1 MAGQRVMAGQQRGE
15 PPDRRRIAG
24 ARGRAAPAAGPGC
37 RAPCR
42 PDGHWDRPAITGLL
56 HETNRGDALF
66 RGRRE
71 ERREER
77 EATRYQMRQRMISI
91 GDDYVIEND
100 RGERVF
106 KLDGKALR
114 IRKTIRFE
122 DMDGHELAKIQ
133 ERMLHIKDS
142 MEIEGPDG
150 NRMALVKKAMI
161 TPLRERWIAKVED
174 GPDLHTHGNI
184 VDHEY
189 SIERDG
195 DKVAEVSKRWF
206 RVRDTYGVEV
216 FPGEDDV
223 LILAIVAV
231 IDTMAHP
238 DR

>member
-1 MAGQRVMAGQQRGE
+1 VFGE
-15 PPDRRRIAG
+15 RRR
-24 ARGRAAPAAGPGC
+24 
-37 RAPCR
+37 
-42 PDGHWDRPAITGLL
+42 
-56 HETNRGDALF
+56 
-66 RGRRE
+66 

-106 KLDGKALR
+106 RLDGKALR
-114 IRKTIRFE
+114 IRKTILFE
-122 DMDGHELAKIQ
+122 DMDGRELAKIQ
-133 ERMLHIKDS
+133 ERMLHVRDS

-150 NRMALVKKAMI
+150 NRIAMVHKAMI
-161 TPLRERWIAKVED
+161 TPFRERWVAKLED

-189 SIERDG
+189 TIERDG

-216 FPGEDDV
+216 FPGANDV
-223 LILAIVAV
+223 LILAITAV

-238 DR
+238 HR